1 MSQKLNIL
9 VVYHY
14 NQYPMRVTMKDHLYA
29 FSKNSA
35 HNCYYWNTFFGRV
48 PGFLLRQKFDLIIF
62 HNLFMIR
69 RWYPDEFQK
78 LMQKVEPLKDHKAVK
93 AVFTQDEYLNTQ
105 KIREF
110 IRFILADVVF
120 TVAPESEWSKIF
132 GSPAEGPVK
141 ITRVLTGYLDDRTV
155 ARIQDLSGSH
165 KQRRIGI
172 GYRSWSP
179 QPWLGKWGNL
189 KILLAQKVAEACA
202 KAGIIA
208 DISTKNEDTILG
220 ESWFCFLLD
229 SKYTLGV
236 EGGASLLD
244 PDGSVLKKSVSYLRE
259 HPGAD
264 FNEVENACF
273 KGLDG
278 SFDLR
283 ALSPRHLEACATRTC
298 QILIEGDYNG
308 VLIAKKHYIELKRD
322 FSNLDEVIARV
333 CDDSDRKKMTDAAY
347 ADIVASEKYSYREF
361 TRQVIQE
368 ALSANKINSCKIAS
382 GFTRDFLMPCLG
394 KILDI
399 SARFLVFFR
408 WKVIVP
414 LFGKKY

>member
-9 VVYHY
+9 VVYYY
-14 NQYPMRVTMKDHLYA
+14 NQYPMRATMTDHLYS
-29 FSKNSA
+29 FSKNSN
-35 HNCYYWNTFFGRV
+35 HNCYYWNAFLGKV

-78 LMQKVEPLKDHKAVK
+78 LMQRVKALKDHAAVK

-110 IRFILADVVF
+110 IQFISADLVF
-120 TVAPESEWSKIF
+120 TVAPESEWPKIF
-132 GSPAEGPVK
+132 GSPAEGFVK
-141 ITRVLTGYLDDRTV
+141 FTRVLTGYLDDGTV
-155 ARIQDLSGSH
+155 ARIQDLSRLH
-165 KQRRIGI
+165 QERRIGI
-172 GYRSWSP
+172 SYRSWSA

-189 KILLAQKVAEACA
+189 KILLAHKVAEVCE
-202 KAGIIA
+202 KAGVTA
-208 DISTKNEDTILG
+208 DISTKNKDTFLG
-220 ESWFCFLLD
+220 DRWFCFLLD

-244 PDGSVLKKSVSYLRE
+244 PDGSVLKKSVAYLRE
-259 HPGAD
+259 HPDAD

-278 SFDLR
+278 SLDLR

-308 VLIAKKHYIELKRD
+308 VLIAEKHYIALKQD
-322 FSNLDEVIARV
+322 FSNLDEVMARV
-333 CDDSDRKKMTDAAY
+333 CDDSERKKMTETAY
-347 ADIVASEKYSYREF
+347 ADIVVSGKYSYREF
-361 TRQVIQE
+361 TRQVLQK
-368 ALSANKINSCKIAS
+368 ALSVNKINSSKVVS
-382 GFTRDFLMPCLG
+382 GFTRDFLLPCLG

-399 SARFLVFFR
+399 SAWYLVKLR

-414 LFGKKY
+414 LFGKK